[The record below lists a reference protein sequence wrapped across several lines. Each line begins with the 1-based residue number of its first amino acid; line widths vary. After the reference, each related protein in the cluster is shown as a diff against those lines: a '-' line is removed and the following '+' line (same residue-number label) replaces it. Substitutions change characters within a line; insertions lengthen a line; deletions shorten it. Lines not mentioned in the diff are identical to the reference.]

1 MDCVKITNQSI
12 WHVIFSKNQSRVY
25 YLDHLLYLALK
36 SIILS
41 ESESS
46 KCLHL
51 GDLQRKTKIEWVTK
65 HFPDN
70 VRVLLIIG
78 FPLISPVKTVCAN
91 FGTSSLLATVD
102 GFIWEPERT

>member
-12 WHVIFSKNQSRVY
+12 WHVLFSKNQSLEY

-36 SIILS
+36 SIIL
-41 ESESS
+41 SESS

-65 HFPDN
+65 HLTGN
-70 VRVLLIIG
+70 VCIAVYRV
-78 FPLISPVKTVCAN
+78 PLVGSPVKPVCAN
-91 FGTSSLLATVD
+91 FESSSLLATVD
-102 GFIWEPERT
+102 GFYMAFSRI